1 MAERRNTPAK
11 GPPVGPDGTE
21 RDRVSGEILGG
32 STARRDP
39 PSEPPEASA
48 TLPVDPRKHAA
59 IGTPMHTPIPGSEAP
74 IAAPS
79 SLELEVPEA
88 ITLKGIAGSPGV
100 AVGPALVLGDLRA
113 SFVRRHVHTAQIPE
127 ELERVKHAVGVAQK
141 TLRDLD
147 SRMPSAMRDAAAI
160 LDAYQL
166 MLQDPALHERV
177 TRKIRVEK
185 KCAEWAVS
193 EAAEEVVAL
202 FGGSND
208 ERDAYIL
215 ERRHDIEF
223 VCDRLLRALVGED
236 TPHAVRLDEPMIV
249 VARDLS
255 PADTAS
261 MVREPALAFVTC
273 VGTRTSHTSIM
284 ARALEIPAV
293 VGVADAIAQIRT
305 GDMLVVDGLTG
316 QIFVHPSEQTIRDAR
331 QRSEQHL
338 AFARRLLA
346 ARHKPCV
353 TADGVPVALKAN
365 VELPAEAI
373 LAVDHGAQGIGLY
386 RTEFLYIDRTTQPG
400 EDEQYEVYRAIVE
413 AVSPQPVT
421 LRTFD
426 IGGDKF
432 ASTFQLPAEMNPALG
447 LRAVRLALKQPEV
460 FLTQLR
466 AMVRA
471 SAHGDVRIMVPMVTS
486 VHELR
491 EVRRLIAQAI
501 EQVKARGQAFE
512 EHIPVGIMVEVPAAA
527 VMADVFAREAEFFSL
542 GTNDLVQY
550 ALAIDRASQSLAAQ
564 ASPFDPAILR
574 LIKFVTD
581 AGAKHRRNV
590 ALCGAMASDPLA
602 ACLLVGLGLRELS
615 MEAAAIPEIKEAI
628 RRLTVPEAEAIA
640 ELALACDSADAVE
653 ELLAR
658 ELAPRLVDLLAG
670 LADDIAVPSYSSYP
684 PVS

>member
-1 MAERRNTPAK
+1 MSERRTP
-11 GPPVGPDGTE
+11 PPRPAAS
-21 RDRVSGEILGG
+21 DRPSDEALGG
-32 STARRDP
+32 VPSVP
-39 PSEPPEASA
+39 PSSFDLDRREAVS
-48 TLPVDPRKHAA
+48 
-59 IGTPMHTPIPGSEAP
+59 
-74 IAAPS
+74 
-79 SLELEVPEA
+79 
-88 ITLKGIAGSPGV
+88 LKGIAGSPGV

-113 SFVRRHVHTAQIPE
+113 SFVRRHVHTAQIPQ
-127 ELERVKHAVGVAQK
+127 ELERVRQGVEGAK
-141 TLRDLD
+141 RGLREV
-147 SRMPSAMRDAAAI
+147 SARMPAAMRDASPI
-160 LDAYQL
+160 LEAYQM
-166 MLQDPALHERV
+166 MLDDPALHERV
-177 TRKIRVEK
+177 EHKIRHEK

-193 EAAEEVVAL
+193 EASDEIVAM
-202 FGGSND
+202 FAPTDGS
-208 ERDAYIL
+208 ERDSYIL

-223 VCDRLLRALVGED
+223 VCDRLLRTLVGTD
-236 TPHAVRLDEPMIV
+236 VPQTVRLDEPMIV

-261 MVREPALAFVTC
+261 MVREPALAFVTA

-293 VGVADAIAQIRT
+293 VGVANAIDVIRT
-305 GDMLVVDGLTG
+305 GDTLVVDGLTG
-316 QIFVHPSEQTIRDAR
+316 QVTVHPHEQTIKDAR
-331 QRSEQHL
+331 QRSEAHL
-338 AFARRLLA
+338 AFARRLLS

-471 SAHGDVRIMVPMVTS
+471 SAHGDVRIMVPMVAS
-486 VHELR
+486 VHEMR
-491 EVRRLIAQAI
+491 QVRKLLDQAI
-501 EQVKARGQAFE
+501 EQVRARGHAFE
-512 EHIPVGIMVEVPAAA
+512 EHIPLGMMIEVPAAA
-527 VMADVFAREAEFFSL
+527 VMADVFARESEFFSL

-550 ALAIDRASQSLAAQ
+550 ALAIDRASQSLAAL

-574 LIKFVTD
+574 LIKFVCD
-581 AGAKHRRNV
+581 AGKAHDRPV
-590 ALCGAMASDPLA
+590 SLCGAMASDPLA
-602 ACLLVGLGLRELS
+602 ACLLVGLGLRDLS
-615 MEAAAIPEIKEAI
+615 MEAAAIPEIKEALG
-628 RRLTVPEAEAIA
+628 RLSVPECEAIA
-640 ELALACDSADAVE
+640 AEALRCDSADAVE
-653 ELLAR
+653 EVLAR
-658 ELAPRLVDLLAG
+658 EVAPRVIDLLAG
-670 LADDIAVPSYSSYP
+670 LADEATATRSSAP
-684 PVS
+684 PDDA

>member
-1 MAERRNTPAK
+1 MANRRTG
-11 GPPVGPDGTE
+11 GP
-21 RDRVSGEILGG
+21 SK
-32 STARRDP
+32 SQ
-39 PSEPPEASA
+39 PS
-48 TLPVDPRKHAA
+48 R
-59 IGTPMHTPIPGSEAP
+59 PGSARVRSPSFGDVPPAP
-74 IAAPS
+74 ASSSAPPS
-79 SLELEVPEA
+79 SLDVAPHEA
-88 ITLKGIAGSPGV
+88 VTLKGIAGSPGV
-100 AVGPALVLGDLRA
+100 AVGPAMVIGDARA
-113 SFVRRHVHTAQIPE
+113 SFARRHVRTSQIPA
-127 ELERVKHAVGVAQK
+127 ELERIKQAVSAAQK
-141 TLRDLD
+141 TLREVDT
-147 SRMPSAMRDAAAI
+147 RMPPAMREASAI
-160 LDAYQL
+160 LDAYQM
-166 MLQDPALHERV
+166 MLADPTLHERIAH
-177 TRKIRVEK
+177 KLKVEK

-193 EAAEEVVAL
+193 EAGEEIVAL
-202 FGGSND
+202 FDGAG
-208 ERDAYIL
+208 ERDIYIL
-215 ERRHDIEF
+215 ERRRDIEF
-223 VCDRLLRALVGED
+223 VCDRLLRALLGNE
-236 TPHAVRLDEPMIV
+236 TRRTVRLDEPMIV

-293 VGVADAIAQIRT
+293 VGVADAIERIRT
-305 GDMLVVDGLTG
+305 GDTLVVDGLTG
-316 QIFVHPSEQTIRDAR
+316 QVFVHPSEEMIRDAR
-331 QRSEQHL
+331 NRSEQHL
-338 AFARRLLA
+338 AFARRLLS

-353 TADGVPVALKAN
+353 TADGIRVELKAN

-471 SAHGDVRIMVPMVTS
+471 SAHGDVRIMIPMVAT
-486 VHELR
+486 VHEMR
-491 EVRRLIAQAI
+491 EARRLLGQAT

-512 EHIPVGIMVEVPAAA
+512 EHIPLGMMIEVPAAA

-581 AGAKHRRNV
+581 AGNKSGCPV

-615 MEAAAIPEIKEAI
+615 MEAAAIPEIKEAV
-628 RRLTVPEAEAIA
+628 RRLTSAEAEAVA
-640 ELALACDSADAVE
+640 QRALACDSADAVE

-658 ELAPRLVDLLAG
+658 ELAPRLIDLLAG
-670 LADDIAVPSYSSYP
+670 LADEAV
-684 PVS
+684 

>member
-1 MAERRNTPAK
+1 MTDPRNLPPK
-11 GPPVGPDGTE
+11 GPHEDRRPLESSSTE
-21 RDRVSGEILGG
+21 TPSASSMAVI
-32 STARRDP
+32 P
-39 PSEPPEASA
+39 PS
-48 TLPVDPRKHAA
+48 
-59 IGTPMHTPIPGSEAP
+59 M
-74 IAAPS
+74 PS
-79 SLELEVPEA
+79 SVFDLEQHEA
-88 ITLKGIAGSPGV
+88 VTLKGIAGSPGV
-100 AVGPALVLGDLRA
+100 AVGPALVLGELRA
-113 SFVRRHVHTAQIPE
+113 SFVRRHIHTAQIQPE
-127 ELERVKHAVGVAQK
+127 LDRVQHAVEAAK
-141 TLRDLD
+141 SSLRAVDA
-147 SRMPSAMRDAAAI
+147 RMPAAMREATAI

-166 MLQDPALHERV
+166 MLSDPTLHERIE
-177 TRKIRVEK
+177 TKIRTEK
-185 KCAEWAVS
+185 KGAEWAVS
-193 EAAEEVVAL
+193 EASEEIVAM
-202 FGGSND
+202 FGPRDSG
-208 ERDAYIL
+208 ERDAYIS
-215 ERRHDIEF
+215 ERRHDVEF
-223 VCDRLLRALVGED
+223 VCDRLLRALVGEESS
-236 TPHAVRLDEPMIV
+236 HAVRLDEPMIV

-284 ARALEIPAV
+284 ARALEIPCV
-293 VGVADAIAQIRT
+293 VGVADALDQIRT
-305 GDMLVVDGLTG
+305 GDTVVVDGLTG
-316 QIFVHPSEQTIRDAR
+316 QVFVHPTAQSIREAR

-338 AFARRLLA
+338 AFARRLLS
-346 ARHKPCV
+346 ARHKPAV
-353 TADGVPVALKAN
+353 TADGVALALKAN

-471 SAHGDVRIMVPMVTS
+471 SAHGDVRIMVPMVSS
-486 VHELR
+486 VHEMR
-491 EVRRLIAQAI
+491 EVKRLIAQAV
-501 EQVKARGQAFE
+501 EQVRARGHAFE
-512 EHIPVGIMVEVPAAA
+512 EHIPLGMMIEVPAAA
-527 VMADVFAREAEFFSL
+527 IMADVFAREAEFFSL

-550 ALAIDRASQSLAAQ
+550 ALAIDRGSESLASQ

-574 LIKFVTD
+574 MIKFVTD
-581 AGAKHRRNV
+581 AAKNRGIPV
-590 ALCGAMASDPLA
+590 SLCGAMASDPLA

-615 MEAAAIPEIKEAI
+615 MEAAAIPEIKEAV

-640 ELALACDSADAVE
+640 VQALACDSADAVE

-658 ELAPRLVDLLAG
+658 ELAPRLIDLLAG
-670 LADDIAVPSYSSYP
+670 IAEDVSLSTRSSYP
-684 PVS
+684 PDALEH

>member
-1 MAERRNTPAK
+1 MSGKRSAPPKARTTSDRPASGVRAPGDSGAPSAPPTPSAA
-11 GPPVGPDGTE
+11 GIPSV
-21 RDRVSGEILGG
+21 
-32 STARRDP
+32 P
-39 PSEPPEASA
+39 PSSFEIQLSD
-48 TLPVDPRKHAA
+48 PV
-59 IGTPMHTPIPGSEAP
+59 
-74 IAAPS
+74 
-79 SLELEVPEA
+79 
-88 ITLKGIAGSPGV
+88 TLKGIAGSPGV

-113 SFVRRHVHTAQIPE
+113 SFVRRHVHTSQVPHEI
-127 ELERVKHAVGVAQK
+127 ERVRRAVDEAKK
-141 TLRDLD
+141 TLREV
-147 SRMPSAMRDAAAI
+147 SARMPAAMREASPI
-160 LDAYQL
+160 LEAYEL
-166 MLQDPALHERV
+166 MVADPGLHERV
-177 TRKIRVEK
+177 EGKIRNDK
-185 KCAEWAVS
+185 KGAEWAVS
-193 EAAEEVVAL
+193 EASEEIVAMFGPANAE
-202 FGGSND
+202 G
-208 ERDAYIL
+208 RDAYIM
-215 ERRHDIEF
+215 ERRHDVEF
-223 VCDRLLRALVGED
+223 ACDRLLRALVGTE
-236 TPHAVRLDEPMIV
+236 TPHAVRLEEPMIV

-293 VGVADAIAQIRT
+293 VGVASALQEIRT
-305 GDMLVVDGLTG
+305 GDTLVVDGLTG
-316 QIFVHPSEQTIRDAR
+316 QVTVHPSDQSIRDAR

-338 AFARRLLA
+338 AFARRLLS

-353 TADGVPVALKAN
+353 TACGTPIGLKAN

-447 LRAVRLALKQPEV
+447 LRAVRLALREPEV

-471 SAHGDVRIMVPMVTS
+471 SAHGDVRIMIPMVAS
-486 VHELR
+486 IHELR
-491 EVRRLIAQAI
+491 QVKALVAQAC

-512 EHIPVGIMVEVPAAA
+512 EHIPLGIMIEVPAAA
-527 VMADVFAREAEFFSL
+527 VMADVFARESEFFSI

-550 ALAIDRASQSLAAQ
+550 ALAIDRASQSLAAL

-574 LIKFVTD
+574 LIKFVVD
-581 AGAKHRRNV
+581 AGAEKERPV
-590 ALCGAMASDPLA
+590 SLCGAMASDPLA
-602 ACLLVGLGLRELS
+602 ACLLVGLGLRDLS

-628 RRLTVPEAEAIA
+628 RRLTVAEAEAIA
-640 ELALACDSADAVE
+640 ARALACDSAEGVE
-653 ELLAR
+653 DLLAR
-658 ELAPRLVDLLAG
+658 ELAPRLIDLLAG
-670 LADDIAVPSYSSYP
+670 IAEDVTISRSSVPP
-684 PVS
+684 EAEG